1 MLTLMFSFGNAE
13 NSKSKMQTDCERMAV
28 KLCSVRDYL
37 QHRRIQTIPL
47 VRLSLT
53 YPENEMTPGQEGSG
67 SGTGLTLIAPPDPS
81 KSKESKSAS
90 KDPSQDVSLLQ
101 KFKNMIELKRESF
114 EVEKRRKAA
123 RAMSSAGNNGRPEGG
138 QLTTIQ
144 SPFDLLRKLSPSKS
158 LDQGRGVGR
167 VDATSAPAGEAKR
180 IAEQTKE
187 QTTTPTKKEMTS
199 PENGGGKE
207 EEDLKMNSNTKNML
221 LRRRMP
227 LLNEIGRSKSVKSS
241 ESFKESEL
249 SGGRGG
255 EKEVDGKKNSPSE
268 EMPEGSAVP
277 SLESVAQPSSKHQ

>member
-13 NSKSKMQTDCERMAV
+13 NSKSKMQSDCERMAV

-47 VRLSLT
+47 VRLSLS
-53 YPENEMTPGQEGSG
+53 YREKEMSRGQEGSG

-101 KFKNMIELKRESF
+101 KFKNMIELKREPF

-144 SPFDLLRKLSPSKS
+144 SPFDLLRTAHASVPPIFLEVVLSRCARKYEQSKKWCH
-158 LDQGRGVGR
+158 QGILWRSRGFWFCGEER
-167 VDATSAPAGEAKR
+167 VICD
-180 IAEQTKE
+180 I
-187 QTTTPTKKEMTS
+187 
-199 PENGGGKE
+199 
-207 EEDLKMNSNTKNML
+207 
-221 LRRRMP
+221 
-227 LLNEIGRSKSVKSS
+227 
-241 ESFKESEL
+241 
-249 SGGRGG
+249 
-255 EKEVDGKKNSPSE
+255 
-268 EMPEGSAVP
+268 
-277 SLESVAQPSSKHQ
+277 